1 MKPFRVYV
9 SELELNDFKKY
20 ANMFGSY
27 RCISVWSSP
36 ECLKQSRKRPEPTT
50 EMDVYSFGMIMWEIF
65 HETIPFDG
73 DLKACIQYVLK
84 SDARP

>member
-1 MKPFRVYV
+1 MKPFRVYL

-36 ECLKQSRKRPEPTT
+36 ECLKQARKRLEPTP
-50 EMDVYSFGMIMWEIF
+50 EMDVYSFGILMWEIF
-65 HETIPFDG
+65 NETIPFDG
-73 DLKACIQYVLK
+73 DLKACT
-84 SDARP
+84 